1 MGFKFNPFTGK
12 FDQVGAGGGGGG
24 SAGDVIVDTITLDAG
39 MVAAKAVTLTDT
51 PAVAAYTLLQLVR
64 GGVQQFTAD
73 FTVSGTTLSW
83 NGLGMDAI
91 PMEVGDVLVVA
102 YQI

>member
-1 MGFKFNPFTGK
+1 MAFKFNPFTGRL
-12 FDQVGAGGGGGG
+12 DQVGTGGGAGG
-24 SAGDVIVDTITLDAG
+24 AGDVFVDTIVLDAG

-51 PAVAAYTLLQLVR
+51 PATAAYTLLQLVG
-64 GGVQQFTAD
+64 GGVQQYTTD

-83 NGLGMDAI
+83 NGLGMDAL
-91 PMEVGDVLVVA
+91 PMAVGDVLVVM